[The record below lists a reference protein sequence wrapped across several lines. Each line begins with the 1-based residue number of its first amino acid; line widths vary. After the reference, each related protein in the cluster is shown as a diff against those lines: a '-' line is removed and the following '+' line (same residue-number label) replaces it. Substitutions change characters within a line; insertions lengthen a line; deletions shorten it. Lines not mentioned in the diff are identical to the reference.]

1 MNGGR
6 DGCLQCATHWE
17 YQDERHNIK
26 GESDSSLQC
35 GDIVDG
41 DACVGAAKGAGEG
54 SIHS

>member
-41 DACVGAAKGAGEG
+41 DACMGAAKGAGEG